1 MKNRN
6 LTLMTDLYELTMMQG
21 YFNEDTREV
30 VVFDMFYRKNPCGSG
45 YAIAAGLEQLIDY
58 IQHLQFTYDD
68 ITYLRSLGIFSE
80 EFLEYL
86 RGFHFSGDIYGDRVP
101 VRFCRFLWPTQ
112 KFGTLEELSAMVGRA
127 AQAAREWRE
136 K

>member
-45 YAIAAGLEQLIDY
+45 YAIAAGLE
-58 IQHLQFTYDD
+58 
-68 ITYLRSLGIFSE
+68 
-80 EFLEYL
+80 
-86 RGFHFSGDIYGDRVP
+86 
-101 VRFCRFLWPTQ
+101 
-112 KFGTLEELSAMVGRA
+112 
-127 AQAAREWRE
+127 
-136 K
+136 